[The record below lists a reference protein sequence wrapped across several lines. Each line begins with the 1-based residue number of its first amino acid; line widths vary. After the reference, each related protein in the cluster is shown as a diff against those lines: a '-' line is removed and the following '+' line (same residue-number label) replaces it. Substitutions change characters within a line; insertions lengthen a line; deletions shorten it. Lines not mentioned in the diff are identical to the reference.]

1 MSRKKVKQT
10 TQTEILYKS
19 RRRCPIC
26 YGLNGDTDIKKGQ
39 IAHLD
44 QDSSN
49 NDFDNLAFLC
59 FDHHDEFDGKTSQSK
74 SLQKDEVKK
83 YRDDL
88 YQIFEELG
96 TENLPDLEVFEENTN
111 NVERDK
117 LEFDVYQEKIKI
129 YREIRK
135 FLGLIIRDADIEIK
149 DMIEFAN
156 KTDEAVF
163 LFDKDISKLIAEIY
177 HQASQ
182 LRYTNKRLN
191 SRYLDVGRERTRIAE
206 ENMELLNWFSK
217 TTKELK
223 SHFYPYLSL

>member
-19 RRRCPIC
+19 RRRCSIC
-26 YGLNGDTDIKKGQ
+26 YGLNGDIELKKGQ

-59 FDHHDEFDGKTSQSK
+59 FDHHDEFDGNTSQSK
-74 SLQKDEVKK
+74 SIQKNEVKR

-88 YQIFEELG
+88 YRLIEELG
-96 TENLPDLEVFEENTN
+96 TENLPDLEKFEVGSNNTD
-111 NVERDK
+111 RDK
-117 LEFDVYQEKIKI
+117 LEFNIYQEKIKI

-149 DMIEFAN
+149 EMIEFAN

-163 LFDKDISKLIAEIY
+163 LFDKDISHLITEIY
-177 HQASQ
+177 QKANR

-191 SRYLDVGRERTRIAE
+191 SKYLNVGPERNKIAE
-206 ENMELLNWFSK
+206 ENMKILNWFSK

-223 SHFYPYLSL
+223 SHFYHYLNL

>member
-26 YGLNGDTDIKKGQ
+26 YGLNGDIELKKGQ

-44 QDSSN
+44 KNSSN

-59 FDHHDEFDGKTSQSK
+59 FDHHDEFDGNTSQSK
-74 SLQKDEVKK
+74 SLQENEVKR

-88 YQIFEELG
+88 YQLFEELG
-96 TENLPDLEVFEENTN
+96 TENLPDLEVFEGKN
-111 NVERDK
+111 NDIERDK
-117 LEFDVYQEKIKI
+117 LEFDVYQEKIQI
-129 YREIRK
+129 YREIRN

-149 DMIEFAN
+149 EMIEFAN

-163 LFDKDISKLIAEIY
+163 LFDKDISKLITEIY
-177 HQASQ
+177 HQSSN

-191 SRYLDVGRERTRIAE
+191 SRYLDVGPERTKIAK

-217 TTKELK
+217 ITKELK